1 MTNHPFPVDKS
12 LLSAAALARVIEAE
26 YGLGDVRCQL
36 LTATLRDVYLVSS
49 NEGRYVLYVYRHGQR
64 PRDEIGAEWQFVD
77 YLAANDVSV
86 APAVRRGNGKL
97 LMTYHAPEGVRY
109 GVLTRFVAGQ
119 HLRRRP
125 SAAAVHAYGRIVG
138 RIHTLADRMPQTPKR
153 PPIDVGELV
162 AQSIAAFAAEV
173 PDRPQDLAFMQES
186 AATLLP
192 RIEALPR
199 EAPYYGL
206 VHGDVIRANAQVG
219 DDGSVTILDFDLCGH
234 CWRAYDVA
242 SYLAVIRGLPEEKES
257 EASFLSGYQQVRPL
271 KDVEKEALP
280 LFEAARTIVSIGI
293 PAMNVYHWGSAY
305 LHGFLDADLNRLR
318 LIMSAHD
325 I

>member
-1 MTNHPFPVDKS
+1 MTIHPFPVDKS
-12 LLSAAALARVIEAE
+12 LLSAAALAGGIEAE

-36 LTATLRDVYLVSS
+36 ITATLRDVYLVSS
-49 NEGRYVLYVYRHGQR
+49 RAGRFVLYVYRHGQR
-64 PRDEIGAEWQFVD
+64 PTHEIEAEWQFVD
-77 YLAANDVSV
+77 HLGANGVPV
-86 APAVRRGNGKL
+86 APAVRRRNGKL
-97 LMTYHAPEGVRY
+97 LMTLHAPEGVRY
-109 GVLTRFVAGQ
+109 GVLTHFVAGK

-125 SAAAVHAYGRIVG
+125 GAAAVHAYGRIVG
-138 RIHTLADRMPQTPKR
+138 NIHVLADQIPQTLSR
-153 PPIDVGELV
+153 PPIDVAELV
-162 AQSIAAFAAEV
+162 TQSIAAFATEV

-199 EAPYYGL
+199 QSPFYGL

-219 DDGSVTILDFDLCGH
+219 DDGSVTILDFDLCGY

-242 SYLAVIRGLPEEKES
+242 SYLAVIRSLPEENES
-257 EASFLSGYQQVRPL
+257 EAAFLSGYQHVRPL

-280 LFEAARTIVSIGI
+280 LFEAVRTIVSIGI

-305 LHGFLDADLNRLR
+305 LHGFLDADLDRLR
-318 LIMSAHD
+318 LVMNGLR
-325 I
+325 